1 MPTKT
6 YPFDPAEMLDSP
18 EAQADFLSQAL
29 ATGDLSEV
37 SNALGIVA
45 RAHGMTDVARS
56 AGLGRESLYK
66 ALSEGGKPEF
76 GTVLKVMSA
85 LGLKLAAVAATEEVV
100 AG

>member
-1 MPTKT
+1 MTKT

-37 SNALGIVA
+37 SHALGIVA
-45 RAHGMTDVARS
+45 RAHGMTDVARTT
-56 AGLGRESLYK
+56 GLGRESLYK
-66 ALSEGGKPEF
+66 SLSEGGKPEF
-76 GTVLKVMSA
+76 GTVLKVMGA
-85 LGLKLAAVAATEEVV
+85 LGLKLAAVAATDEAV